1 MVPHPERISPWK
13 VGWLRLKLVTLLS
26 FWFESMDGFPWIYFH
41 PGMWPSW
48 DSRECHHSGRQVSW
62 LSWVASPSGGR
73 FFMGWNPR
81 CKKNGVCHVLFWFF
95 CWLGRVRNKCQ
106 YSMRGWTEE
115 LEGSR
120 IAQGDLVP
128 GFKVL
133 QEDQFT
139 LEMKVPDFSI
149 VLSCIIRVRENYRN
163 CSMMYCIYLSDQRCF
178 LYKIRSNITV
188 SPQLAAYIM
197 HVMIT

>member
-1 MVPHPERISPWK
+1 MAPHPERISPWK

-48 DSRECHHSGRQVSW
+48 DRRECHHSGRQVSW

-81 CKKNGVCHVLFWFF
+81 CKKLESAMSFFGFSVGWEESATSVNIGFLPQRLLWIFNLFQN
-95 CWLGRVRNKCQ
+95 CAGRF
-106 YSMRGWTEE
+106 G
-115 LEGSR
+115 
-120 IAQGDLVP
+120 P

-139 LEMKVPDFSI
+139 LEMKVSDFTV
-149 VLSCIIRVRENYRN
+149 VLSCFVMYIRVRENYRN
-163 CSMMYCIYLSDQRCF
+163 CSMMYCI
-178 LYKIRSNITV
+178 
-188 SPQLAAYIM
+188 
-197 HVMIT
+197 